1 MHEIR
6 DFCVRTN
13 RRKVKTCQQGKT
25 LQRMRLAYMCTVTVI
40 VVLAASSAFVVCG
53 KRQKL

>member
-25 LQRMRLAYMCTVTVI
+25 LQRMRLAYMCTVTVTQAR
-40 VVLAASSAFVVCG
+40 LYVCTVT
-53 KRQKL
+53 KLNL